1 VSSVV
6 GADNRPHKDI
16 KMYATDMSISTDV
29 EMTSVVGTPE
39 GRIFMCGSQDGCL
52 YELHY
57 QEKEGWF
64 GKRVQLIN
72 HSVGGV
78 QTLFPKIMN
87 KSDGTS
93 FILISR
99 KKVLNMCTQ
108 TVSSRWSRICL
119 GIAFILCPTEARSRS
134 IKPTAIKQSNCCK
147 PSTIFINYRKT
158 RLPLPPHSHP
168 KILTL

>member
-1 VSSVV
+1 MSSVV
-6 GADNRPHKDI
+6 GADNRPRKDI

-93 FILISR
+93 FIFVFR
-99 KKVLNMCTQ
+99 KKHLTCAP
-108 TVSSRWSRICL
+108 RPYHL
-119 GIAFILCPTEARSRS
+119 GGLGFV
-134 IKPTAIKQSNCCK
+134 
-147 PSTIFINYRKT
+147 
-158 RLPLPPHSHP
+158 
-168 KILTL
+168 